1 MTDTH
6 LGGSSQTFFQAFR
19 ATGEKE
25 HILIPAV
32 QHPITKDLYV
42 LWSDITDCFPGM
54 IRVQYHNVYVPKLRG
69 DDLYRIK
76 PFGIRYHAELVLD
89 IVYGK
94 KFLPSENRKNNNN
107 RSTTGKLEDHP
118 AWPKPNQDVAVEA
131 TPSKEVGVKVTSS
144 QDEVAATN
152 GDARG
157 ETGKG
162 SGGSTTGR
170 EMQTGDA
177 EHEINFEEAGYEY
190 SDFTEYSDDYSEYSD
205 EFESEEEEEG
215 ETPGSVRK
223 LPADHA
229 LQEKPLRVESL
240 VRHRTRDIFKARY
253 TWSELRGHS
262 RLFCFLPI
270 LEEDVPS
277 GENEAPQAP
286 LTTKTA
292 TEIYQNTGF
301 EFYFLCDCGG
311 IPGAKEH
318 AGPHWID
325 KNGKQKH
332 SMPSAE
338 DLSQQQIRKILPLV
352 GEYVMGVLEMLK
364 YGIFLDKMPLS
375 GHEHLSRAIKY
386 LESKGFRSSASLLA
400 DLNSKPDGGVVT
412 RAVLDEVEPIAV
424 LDEKVFATLQS
435 VLVRGPYD
443 DYASLY
449 PFKTSA
455 GDVRWMC
462 GRHWYNMW
470 PDKEMYASAF
480 AFRKDPMSPE
490 GWYDSLFGVWSS
502 RIKSMKRAREYFK
515 MAEKMTWNPVFTVW
529 LDWDLS
535 VEQEEELAQAVSRLS
550 AAAVHIIVRPREGT
564 QEETNAGF
572 SCGYLRLAAT
582 AVRKLDIGT
591 FTLTRQEGKADYDFE
606 STDTPSM
613 LKMYGPLSR
622 DYIALVERSGK
633 DGKMKATFMPSNVN
647 TAFQT
652 VRRHA
657 TGLHHFTELHFGL
670 ASYLF
675 ADNLTI
681 KVAESFKEAG
691 GHGAEEDTDF
701 FSGDAQSLFH
711 KRQARDEFSIVSGSQ
726 CDRGDFFMG
735 FLTEARFEVSFERDK
750 EFIRNLLTVNTRLK
764 ILVLG
769 SKEFD
774 YNPSEVF
781 EAYKEELADH
791 LSLDILTVQPGL
803 FVGRKSTFTWRSLQE
818 PDTLG
823 IDILCDQVDHAD
835 MMFQR
840 YGFLIERLELE
851 GLSLADAAAMDK
863 ATRRKKRALTLKYL
877 SIKDIHLMEPA
888 VRIILREMIVKGA
901 IKEVVVQGSVFR
913 QAASSQPGGGGGKKE
928 VPITPAKLEA
938 NVKIWCDFLVAIR
951 SKVTELSVQ
960 DDPQRRFLRAM
971 ELQPILL
978 PEMPR
983 LGTFHLTCATT
994 AGSSIFDRPWLETL
1008 LEFKGPVPEDI
1019 DLPDEDPARIQ
1030 AMEIF
1035 TKRSKMTDFRVIT
1048 DFRLS
1053 EVVMEAEDWTGLL
1066 FYMDFSQMVKFEV
1079 RQTNSLSRE
1088 TLLEIADSV
1097 PKDRA
1102 VLKHFVV
1109 SDGTIVNDETAIALE
1124 EKVGPKTVYTEG
1136 SAFISL
1142 NGFIV

>member
-1 MTDTH
+1 MTNLDR
-6 LGGSSQTFFQAFR
+6 GGSSQTFFQAFR
-19 ATGEKE
+19 ASSERE

-89 IVYGK
+89 IVYGNKPLPPVNK
-94 KFLPSENRKNNNN
+94 KSNNS

-118 AWPKPNQDVAVEA
+118 AWPKSSQNVPVEA
-131 TPSKEVGVKVTSS
+131 TPS
-144 QDEVAATN
+144 QDVVAATN
-152 GDARG
+152 GGARRK
-157 ETGKG
+157 TGKG
-162 SGGSTTGR
+162 DGGGPTRG
-170 EMQTGDA
+170 EVQTGDV
-177 EHEINFEEAGYEY
+177 EQEINLEEAGYEY
-190 SDFTEYSDDYSEYSD
+190 SDFTEYSDNYSDYSD

-215 ETPGSVRK
+215 ETPKSIRE

-229 LQEKPLRVESL
+229 PQDKPLRVESL

-253 TWSELRGHS
+253 TWTELRGHS

-292 TEIYQNTGF
+292 MEIYQNTGF

-338 DLSQQQIRKILPLV
+338 DLSQQQIRKILPFV

-364 YGIFLDKMPLS
+364 YGVFLDKMPLS

-400 DLNSKPDGGVVT
+400 DMNSKSDGGVVT
-412 RAVLDEVEPIAV
+412 RAVLDDVEPIAV
-424 LDEKVFATLQS
+424 LDEKVFASLQS

-480 AFRKDPMSPE
+480 AFRKDPMSSE

-502 RIKSMKRAREYFK
+502 RIKSMNRAREYFK

-535 VEQEEELAQAVSRLS
+535 LEHEEELAQAVSRLS

-572 SCGYLRLAAT
+572 SCGYLRLVAA
-582 AVRKLDIGT
+582 AVRQLDIGT
-591 FTLTRQEGKADYDFE
+591 FTLTRQEEDKADYDFE

-622 DYIALVERSGK
+622 DYIALVERAVKG
-633 DGKMKATFMPSNVN
+633 GRMKATLMPSNVD
-647 TAFQT
+647 TAIQT

-657 TGLHHFTELHFGL
+657 TGLHHFAELRFGL
-670 ASYLF
+670 ASHLF

-681 KVAESFKEAG
+681 KVAESIKDAREG
-691 GHGAEEDTDF
+691 RGAEEDTDF

-711 KRQARDEFSIVSGSQ
+711 KRQGWDEFSIVSGSQ

-735 FLTEARFEVSFERDK
+735 FLNEARFEVSFERDR
-750 EFIRNLLTVNTRLK
+750 EFIRNLLTVNTGLRL
-764 ILVLG
+764 LVLG
-769 SKEFD
+769 SRGFD
-774 YNPSEVF
+774 YDPSEVF

-791 LSLDILTVQPGL
+791 LSLDTLTVQPGL

-823 IDILCDQVDHAD
+823 IDIICDQAD
-835 MMFQR
+835 RAGMMIHR
-840 YGFLIERLELE
+840 YGFLIDRLELE
-851 GLSLADAAAMDK
+851 GLNLADAAAMDK
-863 ATRRKKRALTLKYL
+863 ATRRKKRPLALKYL

-901 IKEVVVQGSVFR
+901 IKEVVVQGSVFH
-913 QAASSQPGGGGGKKE
+913 QAGKKE

-971 ELQPILL
+971 ELQPVLL

-983 LGTFHLTCATT
+983 LGTFHLTCATP

-1008 LEFKGPVPEDI
+1008 LEFKGPVPKDI
-1019 DLPDEDPARIQ
+1019 DLPDKDPARIQ

-1035 TKRSKMTDFRVIT
+1035 TKRNKMTDFRAIT
-1048 DFRLS
+1048 DFRLN
-1053 EVVMEAEDWTGLL
+1053 EVVMDPEDWKGLL
-1066 FYMDFSQMVKFEV
+1066 LYMDFSQMVKFEV
-1079 RQTNSLSRE
+1079 RQTNALSRE
-1088 TLLEIADSV
+1088 TLLEIAESV
-1097 PKDRA
+1097 PKDSA

-1124 EKVGPKTVYTEG
+1124 EKVGPKIVHTEG
-1136 SAFISL
+1136 GALISL
-1142 NGFIV
+1142 NGFNV

>member
-1 MTDTH
+1 MANTD

-94 KFLPSENRKNNNN
+94 KSLPPVNMKSLNN

-118 AWPKPNQDVAVEA
+118 AWPKRNQDVAVKA
-131 TPSKEVGVKVTSS
+131 TPSKTVDVKEARS
-144 QDEVAATN
+144 QGMVAATN
-152 GDARG
+152 DDARG

-162 SGGSTTGR
+162 DEGGPTEG
-170 EMQTGDA
+170 EAQTGEA
-177 EHEINFEEAGYEY
+177 EQEINLEEAGYEY
-190 SDFTEYSDDYSEYSD
+190 SDFTEYSDDYSGYSD
-205 EFESEEEEEG
+205 EFESEEEEGG
-215 ETPGSVRK
+215 ETSASVRE
-223 LPADHA
+223 LPANHA
-229 LQEKPLRVESL
+229 SQEKPLRVESL
-240 VRHRTRDIFKARY
+240 VRHRSRDIFKARY
-253 TWSELRGHS
+253 TWTELRGHS

-338 DLSQQQIRKILPLV
+338 DLSQQQIRKILPFV

-364 YGIFLDKMPLS
+364 YGVFLDKMPLS

-400 DLNSKPDGGVVT
+400 DLSSKSDDGIVT

-435 VLVRGPYD
+435 VIVRGPYD

-455 GDVRWMC
+455 GDIRWMC

-470 PDKEMYASAF
+470 PDKELYASAF
-480 AFRKDPMSPE
+480 AFRKDPMSSE

-502 RIKSMKRAREYFK
+502 RIKSMKRAREYLK

-529 LDWDLS
+529 LDWDVS

-564 QEETNAGF
+564 QEEINAGF
-572 SCGYLRLAAT
+572 SCGYLRLTAA
-582 AVRKLDIGT
+582 AVRKLDVGT
-591 FTLTRQEGKADYDFE
+591 FTLTRQEDKANYDFE

-622 DYIALVERSGK
+622 DYIALVERVGK
-633 DGKMKATFMPSNVN
+633 GGKMKATLMPSNVD
-647 TAFQT
+647 AAIQT

-657 TGLHHFTELHFGL
+657 TGLHQFAELRFGL

-681 KVAESFKEAG
+681 KIAQSIMEG
-691 GHGAEEDTDF
+691 GERRGAEEDTEF
-701 FSGDAQSLFH
+701 FSGNVQSLFH
-711 KRQARDEFSIVSGSQ
+711 KRQGRDEFSIVSGSL

-735 FLTEARFEVSFERDK
+735 FLNEARFEVSFERDK
-750 EFIRNLLTVNTRLK
+750 EFIRNLLTVNTGLK

-803 FVGRKSTFTWRSLQE
+803 FVGRKSTFTWRGLQE

-823 IDILCDQVDHAD
+823 IDIVCDQADHVDL
-835 MMFQR
+835 MFQR

-863 ATRRKKRALTLKYL
+863 ATRRKKRQLALKYL
-877 SIKDIHLMEPA
+877 SVKDIHLMEPA
-888 VRIILREMIVKGA
+888 IRIILREMIVKGA

-913 QAASSQPGGGGGKKE
+913 QAAPSQPGSGGKKE

-938 NVKIWCDFLVAIR
+938 NIKIWCDFLVAIR
-951 SKVTELSVQ
+951 SKVTELSVH

-971 ELQPILL
+971 ELQPVLL

-983 LGTFHLTCATT
+983 LGTFHLTCATP

-1035 TKRSKMTDFRVIT
+1035 TKRSKMTDFRAIT
-1048 DFRLS
+1048 DFRLN
-1053 EVVMEAEDWTGLL
+1053 EVVMDPEDWEGLL
-1066 FYMDFSQMVKFEV
+1066 LYMDFSQIFKFEV
-1079 RQTNSLSRE
+1079 RQTNALSRE
-1088 TLLEIADSV
+1088 TLLEIAESV
-1097 PKDRA
+1097 PKDSA

-1124 EKVGPKTVYTEG
+1124 EKVGPKIVHTEG
-1136 SAFISL
+1136 GALVSL
-1142 NGFIV
+1142 NGFII